1 MIAPKPAEPLQL
13 AEWVTRSGISIVF
26 ACGRL
31 WWVLAEQSKA
41 LERIATQQ
49 VAMAQA
55 LDRLNQRIDLTC
67 PPYVPN
73 GMTAR

>member
-26 ACGRL
+26 ACGLL

-73 GMTAR
+73 GIAAR